1 MGDDGL
7 KTAANAVSEGTTGR
21 DKVVAHI
28 FGGLGNQM
36 FQYAC
41 ARAIALRNDADIVL
55 DQREFFAGAGQKP
68 GLHHLNVVS
77 TDLPERK
84 LPPRKKQW
92 IRYLIWRKFKLSPR
106 MVRQRGNHFN
116 PDIMKVG
123 GNVWLHGYWQSEKHF
138 ADFEEQIRTELSVK
152 TQPNVENGQLLAE
165 IAGLPAVSLHIRRGD
180 YVDNP
185 QANAAHG
192 ICTLEYYRSA
202 ALLISERMA
211 EKPIFYVFS
220 DEPEWAKANLDLPF
234 EIRVMDHNDGDHNY
248 EDLRLMTA
256 CRHHVIANSTFSW
269 WGAWLNPSLEKI
281 VVAPK
286 QWFADPSLIN
296 PDILPPSWITLNK

>member
-1 MGDDGL
+1 M
-7 KTAANAVSEGTTGR
+7 KTAAKAVNEGTTGR

-68 GLHHLNVVS
+68 GLHHLSVVS
-77 TDLPERK
+77 TALPERK
-84 LPPRKKQW
+84 LPPRKTQW
-92 IRYLIWRKFKLSPR
+92 IRYLIWRNFKLSPR
-106 MVRQRGNHFN
+106 MVRQQGNHFN
-116 PDIMKVG
+116 PDIMTVG
-123 GNVWLHGYWQSEKHF
+123 GNLWLHGYWQSERYF
-138 ADFEEQIRTELSVK
+138 ADFEEQIRCELSVR
-152 TQPNVENGQLLAE
+152 TQPSAKNEQLLAE

-180 YVDNP
+180 YVNNP

-220 DEPEWAKANLDLPF
+220 DEPEWARTNLDLPF

-248 EDLRLMTA
+248 EDLRLMAA

-281 VVAPK
+281 VIAPK
-286 QWFADPSLIN
+286 QWFADPSLKN
-296 PDILPPSWITLNK
+296 PDILPPSWITLDK